1 MSFDIIKH
9 RKKFLAVSI
18 VLVVIGIAAM
28 VFNGTQGKGVFN
40 FDIEFTGGTAMTVD
54 MGSEFDNDAVA
65 DVCTDITG
73 QKNPQIQKILGTNE
87 VSIKLQNIDSET
99 RTELSEAIISEFD
112 LSEDSILSVQDISA
126 TVSGEMQRMAII
138 SVLVSCLAML
148 VYITLRFHDFKTGLS
163 SIFALMHDVLIMLA
177 FYAVFRVP
185 VNNAFIAAILTVV
198 GYSINATIVIFDR
211 IRENKKLQTYEM
223 AADLVNDSV
232 KQTLTRSFYTSIT
245 TFFAIGAV
253 YVFGVESVKEF
264 ALPIMV
270 GVVCG
275 VYSSVFLSGA
285 FWYSL
290 LGKDKTV
297 RYDEDEDDYD
307 ETSGY
312 YEEPD
317 LEDFLN

>member
-1 MSFDIIKH
+1 M
-9 RKKFLAVSI
+9 
-18 VLVVIGIAAM
+18 
-28 VFNGTQGKGVFN
+28 
-40 FDIEFTGGTAMTVD
+40 
-54 MGSEFDNDAVA
+54 
-65 DVCTDITG
+65 
-73 QKNPQIQKILGTNE
+73 
-87 VSIKLQNIDSET
+87 
-99 RTELSEAIISEFD
+99 
-112 LSEDSILSVQDISA
+112 
-126 TVSGEMQRMAII
+126 
-138 SVLVSCLAML
+138 
-148 VYITLRFHDFKTGLS
+148 
-163 SIFALMHDVLIMLA
+163 
-177 FYAVFRVP
+177 P

-223 AADLVNDSV
+223 AADLINDSV

-270 GVVCG
+270 GVVSG

-290 LGKDKTV
+290 LGKDKSV
-297 RYDEDEDDYD
+297 NYEEDDYDEYD